1 MLLIFITCSIS
12 FSLSTIDS
20 PLRFFI
26 RFFSSFLQAYIF
38 PVARVWQAHT
48 SPKPPLP
55 RTRYI
60 RKVLEVTAC
69 RSSHFHWIHQK
80 YRHQNTL
87 YFTFTFCCCFPHG
100 KPRNAFVCWGYNVW
114 HFLFVGNTTFGI
126 FGRFTLIY
134 MQTLTNYMH
143 GNIVLAF
150 LTLFWHF
157 LELEFLKIS

>member
-1 MLLIFITCSIS
+1 MKRSVSFPNNLFSQSSALQCQQKIKLAWSHIWQVPLLSEIWPNKLWWKKIMLLIFITCSIS

-69 RSSHFHWIHQK
+69 RSSHFHWINQK
-80 YRHQNTL
+80 YRHQHTL
-87 YFTFTFCCCFPHG
+87 YFTFTFCCFPHG
-100 KPRNAFVCWGYNVW
+100 KPRNAFV
-114 HFLFVGNTTFGI
+114 
-126 FGRFTLIY
+126 
-134 MQTLTNYMH
+134 
-143 GNIVLAF
+143 
-150 LTLFWHF
+150 
-157 LELEFLKIS
+157 S

>member
-80 YRHQNTL
+80 YRHQHTL
-87 YFTFTFCCCFPHG
+87 YFTFTFCCFPHG
-100 KPRNAFVCWGYNVW
+100 KPINAFVCWGYDVW
-114 HFLFVGNTTFGI
+114 HFRTFY
-126 FGRFTLIY
+126 FKLL
-134 MQTLTNYMH
+134 QTLTNYMH
-143 GNIVLAF
+143 GNIVLAIRTQVF
-150 LTLFWHF
+150 KFFPTILAILTIVKTL
-157 LELEFLKIS
+157 